1 LRSRAAP
8 KLFHEGWL
16 DRARIEDRFETAC
29 RELLNLL
36 SRQLYPMALRDLST
50 DLAHDLLDIDVLAR
64 TLVATLRRSPVGTSS
79 VRSASAAME
88 VLASA

>member
-1 LRSRAAP
+1 
-8 KLFHEGWL
+8 
-16 DRARIEDRFETAC
+16 
-29 RELLNLL
+29 
-36 SRQLYPMALRDLST
+36 LRDLST